1 MTLAL
6 ERRGWAVMLLA
17 LLAALAGPAGYAI
30 AQEEAEAPAAT
41 EEAVEAPAE
50 EEAVAEEP
58 VEEEATTEEAPEE
71 EAVDLGI
78 GYAFDNAVLFFCAV
92 LVFFMQAGFAMV
104 EAGFNSSKNA
114 VNIMFKN
121 AMDICVGVL
130 LFFAVGFGLMYPLGY
145 ENNAEA
151 AEHLDTAPGFFSFGN
166 LGLSGYSSG
175 FSVEVDWLFQAVFA
189 ATAATIVSGAVAG
202 RMKVSGYLIYSAIL
216 TGLVYPVSGFWKWG
230 GGWLTRFGDYDSTAN
245 EFAMAFQDFAGSAVV
260 HGLGGF
266 AGLAGA
272 IVLGPRIGRFVETK
286 SIPMPGHNIPLA
298 GLGVFILW
306 FGWYGF
312 NPGSQLAF
320 TSTDDINATMHC
332 AITTT
337 LAAGA
342 GGIVATVLS
351 WLMFGKPDL
360 SMGLNGILAGLVSIT
375 ACCDCMTDWWSIVVG
390 AIGGV
395 LVIFGII
402 MLDKLKIDD
411 PVGAWPVHG
420 LCGIWGCLAIGIIP
434 NDYLRDGATSFAIQ
448 ATGALSICA
457 WGFGTM
463 FILFSVL
470 KAVGLLRVSPE
481 EEQQGLDISEHGMA
495 AYTH

>member
-78 GYAFDNAVLFFCAV
+78 GYAFDNGMLFICAV
-92 LVFFMQAGFAMV
+92 LVFLMQAGFAMV

-114 VNIMFKN
+114 VNIIFKN
-121 AMDICVGVL
+121 ALDICVGVL
-130 LFFAVGFGLMYPLGY
+130 LFFLVGFGLMYPGSYGVDVEANKYFAFGGVGLGGY
-145 ENNAEA
+145 A
-151 AEHLDTAPGFFSFGN
+151 AADDRTFSP
-166 LGLSGYSSG
+166 
-175 FSVEVDWLFQAVFA
+175 ECDWLFQAVFA

-202 RMKVSGYLIYSAIL
+202 RMKVAGYLVYSAVL
-216 TGLVYPVSGFWKWG
+216 TALVYPISGFWKWG
-230 GGWLTRFGDYDSTAN
+230 GGFLAQEGFT
-245 EFAMAFQDFAGSAVV
+245 DFAGSAVV

-272 IVLGPRIGRFVETK
+272 IILGPRLGRFVEGK
-286 SIPMPGHNIPLA
+286 SIAMPGHNIPLA

-320 TSTDDINATMHC
+320 QGTSDIDMVMHC
-332 AITTT
+332 AVTTT
-337 LAAGA
+337 LSAGA
-342 GGIVATVLS
+342 GGLVATILS
-351 WLMFGKPDL
+351 WVMFGKPDL
-360 SMGLNGILAGLVSIT
+360 SMSLNGILGGLVGIT
-375 ACCDCMTDWWSIVVG
+375 ACCDCMSLWQAIIVG
-390 AIGGV
+390 AVAGV
-395 LVIFGII
+395 LVIAGIM
-402 MLDKLKIDD
+402 MLEKLKIDD

-420 LCGIWGCLAIGIIP
+420 LCGIWGCLAIGILTP
-434 NDYLRDGATSFAIQ
+434 DVAS
-448 ATGALSICA
+448 
-457 WGFGTM
+457 FGTQLKGTAIICGWSFVTM
-463 FILFSVL
+463 LILFSIL
-470 KAVGLLRVSPE
+470 KATGLLRVSPE